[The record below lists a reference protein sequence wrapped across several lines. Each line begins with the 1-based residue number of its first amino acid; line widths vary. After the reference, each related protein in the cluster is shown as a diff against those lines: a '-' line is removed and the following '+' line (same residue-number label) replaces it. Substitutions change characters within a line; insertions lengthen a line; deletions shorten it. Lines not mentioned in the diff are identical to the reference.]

1 MESSTEEKK
10 NAVSSVENIT
20 FYYYDR
26 GKVSQPVGSQAFRA
40 RGYRNRNFM
49 QVSVKVCSFTASDV
63 SFGVCKLYAGPQPL

>member
-1 MESSTEEKK
+1 
-10 NAVSSVENIT
+10 
-20 FYYYDR
+20 
-26 GKVSQPVGSQAFRA
+26 VGSQAFSA